1 MGDLSVELESVLFAA
16 LLDDIDR
23 GWLQRYPLDDARFAE
38 ATNLIARYP
47 EHPLRTLDA
56 LHLTV
61 AADLAVSSVATADG
75 VMADAALS
83 MGLQVVR
90 F

>member
-1 MGDLSVELESVLFAA
+1 M
-16 LLDDIDR
+16 
-23 GWLQRYPLDDARFAE
+23 DDARFAE
-38 ATNLIARYP
+38 ATNPIARYS

-56 LHLTV
+56 LHLTL
-61 AADLAVSSVATADG
+61 AADLAVLMLATADG
-75 VMADAALS
+75 VMADASVS

>member
-1 MGDLSVELESVLFAA
+1 MHDV
-16 LLDDIDR
+16 
-23 GWLQRYPLDDARFAE
+23 RFAE

-56 LHLTV
+56 LHLTL
-61 AADLAVSSVATADG
+61 AADLAVSTLATADG
-75 VMADAALS
+75 VMADAAVS